1 MDAIWLGKYCALFL
15 GEIPNPIP
23 ICLGTM
29 THEQEEKGN
38 KVFWETLKEAI
49 RTELF

>member
-1 MDAIWLGKYCALFL
+1 
-15 GEIPNPIP
+15 
-23 ICLGTM
+23 M